1 MLFGV
6 RRKETF
12 LTDRSIQY
20 REAAGKLTQSVGRE
34 ASNRGLHSISSDGC
48 SSFGRGRVTEK
59 AVRLRRL
66 RRQIFATKN
75 HQKDKLAAKINRL
88 LVENFE
94 LMNGFKRAV
103 SDLGMINRSFT
114 MTVPSFEQLI
124 EGRDVDMRSYG
135 RVDPEE
141 VCGIYQDVLTR
152 LLSFAIN
159 QYKNASGR
167 MDHVFDLELTRVQD
181 LTAPILV
188 TVRKR

>member
-75 HQKDKLAAKINRL
+75 HQKDKLAVKINRL
-88 LVENFE
+88 LIDCSE
-94 LMNGFKRAV
+94 LMRGFKLDV
-103 SDLGMINRSFT
+103 SDLRGLDRSFT
-114 MTVPSFEQLI
+114 KTFPSFEGLI
-124 EGRDVDMRSYG
+124 EGRDIDMRSYAK
-135 RVDPEE
+135 VAPEE
-141 VCGIYQDVLTR
+141 VCKIYQDVLTR
-152 LLSFAIN
+152 LLSFVIN